1 MIRFLP
7 VLLLLGC
14 AEIKAPSP
22 LVLPSVCMGDEHC
35 EARKNAETLADMG
48 YPDAGLRVMCDDA
61 NVRDV
66 LEVECEPDAL
76 PYP

>member
-1 MIRFLP
+1 MMRLFP
-7 VLLLLGC
+7 ALLLLGC

-35 EARKNAETLADMG
+35 EARKNAETLAAMG
-48 YPDAGLRVMCDDA
+48 FHDAGLRVMCDDA